1 MKSRTPFFAS
11 RKPLVVAAVAA
22 LMLSAGLAQADGR
35 SCLFDSPA
43 SQASAVQSPVYPQE
57 VRQQMARID
66 MALRNGQ
73 ITPFEAGQLM
83 RQQWDMAQAAQ
94 EMTQFQRGFMA
105 NGKPSAQAAKTGGCG
120 LGSDLGAKI
129 GPLVGDMAK
138 NGMET
143 ASTVMRALM
152 RETERLLQD
161 ELPADKSEL

>member
-11 RKPLVVAAVAA
+11 RKPLVVAALAS

-43 SQASAVQSPVYPQE
+43 PQAGATSQMQVYPQE
-57 VRQQMARID
+57 IRQQMARIES
-66 MALRNGQ
+66 ALRNGQ

-83 RQQWDMAQAAQ
+83 RQQWDMAQ

-120 LGSDLGAKI
+120 LGPDLGAKL

-152 RETERLLQD
+152 RETERLLQ
-161 ELPADKSEL
+161 EQPPAGKSEL

>member
-1 MKSRTPFFAS
+1 
-11 RKPLVVAAVAA
+11 
-22 LMLSAGLAQADGR
+22 
-35 SCLFDSPA
+35 
-43 SQASAVQSPVYPQE
+43 
-57 VRQQMARID
+57 MARIE

-105 NGKPSAQAAKTGGCG
+105 NGKPSVQAAKTGGCG
-120 LGSDLGAKI
+120 LGPDLGAKL

-152 RETERLLQD
+152 RETERLLQ
-161 ELPADKSEL
+161 EQMPADKSEL